1 MRQAW
6 EEKRIVDFLPGN
18 LDYKEKVAH
27 PKVEPVRELHL
38 FKKSFRGFL
47 ARRLIK
53 WNMKV
58 RKKILLRA
66 QPTKAS
72 ESLRKAFEVIRLSSF
87 QLPIN
92 SYTEENL
99 TVTDL
104 TQQLQ
109 DMREEYDGVPLR
121 KSDLSECPLAQFSNW
136 LLDAQRAK
144 VADPNACSLSTV
156 DESGAPMARAVLL
169 KGLEFGKFSFYTN
182 YKSRKAKHL
191 EINPM
196 ATMHFPWFSL
206 ERQVIV
212 SGSVEKVS
220 VDQSEEYFNSR
231 PLMSRLGAWAS
242 QQSEVA

>member
-1 MRQAW
+1 MNHFERHL
-6 EEKRIVDFLPGN
+6 K
-18 LDYKEKVAH
+18 H
-27 PKVEPVRELHL
+27 KVEL
-38 FKKSFRGFL
+38 FSIANK
-47 ARRLIK
+47 
-53 WNMKV
+53 
-58 RKKILLRA
+58 
-66 QPTKAS
+66 QH
-72 ESLRKAFEVIRLSSF
+72 
-87 QLPIN
+87 
-92 SYTEENL
+92 TEENL

-136 LLDAQRAK
+136 LLDARRAK

-182 YKSRKAKHL
+182 YNSRKAKHL

-231 PLMSRLGAWAS
+231 PLMSKLGAWAS
-242 QQSEVA
+242 QQSELLESRETLEKAFLEARTKLGEEPAKPSHWGGFALNPKSIEFWQGGPNRLHDRFIYKLVAEQKWSLKRYYP